1 MRAVTSQLEST
12 LRESAAPGS
21 FSEEELRGLPD
32 PVRRHLAA
40 VIAPGAPLAR
50 TARLQMRGQI
60 KIGRWVPFRAQ
71 EVLTPARGFVW
82 RARAAGLI
90 VGSDHYVNGHGGMDW
105 KLATLLRVIHA
116 EGPDVSRATAER
128 AGAEA
133 FWLPTALLPRFG
145 VTWSA
150 SDDTNIAAHFEV
162 DGHPMT
168 VDYRIERHGFVE
180 SLVFQRWHEPD
191 ANGAWATAPFG
202 GDLTAYRTFGDITI
216 PSAGTF
222 GWFYGT
228 DRWPEGEF
236 FRYEITALELE
247 R

>member
-1 MRAVTSQLEST
+1 MRSITTQLEST
-12 LRESAAPGS
+12 LRERADPGS
-21 FSEEELRGLPD
+21 FSEEELEGLPG

-82 RARAAGLI
+82 RARAAGLL
-90 VGSDHYVNGHGGMDW
+90 VGYDHYANGHGGMDW
-105 KLATLLRVIHA
+105 KLAALLRVVHA
-116 EGPDVSRATAER
+116 EGRDVSRAAAER

-150 SDDTNIAAHFEV
+150 TDDKNITAHLAV
-162 DGHPMT
+162 DGYR
-168 VDYRIERHGFVE
+168 VDVEYRVERHGFVE

-191 ANGAWATAPFG
+191 ANGVWATAPFG
-202 GDLTAYRTFGDITI
+202 GDLNAYRTFGDVTI

-236 FRYEITALELE
+236 FRYEITALELQ